1 MLSQLSFR
9 LLIITNIFATVI
21 LGIESDY
28 YIAVGQNTLGHKGFP
43 QRTFF
48 WCQPTTWQF
57 SLLQPAKSQFTAIF
71 EQIQT
76 MFTGESERRIVD
88 RDSSNDQVRL
98 RDGSYDPASLPANGL
113 TEQDRLSY
121 VVSCIERQC

>member
-1 MLSQLSFR
+1 MALALLKKKKNSLIKSLSIS
-9 LLIITNIFATVI
+9 I
-21 LGIESDY
+21 GIEADY
-28 YIAVGQNTLGHKGFP
+28 YIAVGQNTIGHKGFP

-48 WCQPTTWQF
+48 WCQPCTWQF
-57 SLLQPAKSQFTAIF
+57 SLLEPAKSQFAPIF

-88 RDSSNDQVRL
+88 RDSSNDVVRL
-98 RDGSYDPASLPANGL
+98 REGSYDPAQLPANGL

-121 VVSCIERQC
+121 VVSSIERSC